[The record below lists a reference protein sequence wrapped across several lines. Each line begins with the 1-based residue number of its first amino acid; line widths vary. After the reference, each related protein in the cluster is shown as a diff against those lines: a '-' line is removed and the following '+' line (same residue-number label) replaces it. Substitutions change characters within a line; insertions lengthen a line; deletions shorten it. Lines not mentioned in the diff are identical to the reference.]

1 MVCCVCD
8 EQRLTTS
15 YRQSADSLAARAFP
29 RLRIPL
35 FQKKRDLEA
44 VRAHGHLT
52 KVWTGHALSGA
63 TEQYAE
69 SLKRNLTLRLTEV
82 EKVGTGLALPA
93 PSAPRTSVSEV
104 VQVAA

>member
-1 MVCCVCD
+1 MSNGSPH
-8 EQRLTTS
+8 LTGNLRS
-15 YRQSADSLAARAFP
+15 RWLQERFPDHGFHSFRRYRVTH
-29 RLRIPL
+29 
-35 FQKKRDLEA
+35 LEA

-82 EKVGTGLALPA
+82 EKVGTGLALPS
-93 PSAPRTSVSEV
+93 PIAPRTSVSEV
-104 VQVAA
+104 VQVAAYMIS